1 VGVRVTVY
9 SDPERYLT
17 WAAGII
23 GISAFRSDARAIGLE
38 RDGVLIAVAVYDTFS
53 PGSCAMHIASDGSGR
68 WLNKDFLFR
77 MFAYPFI
84 QCGFRRVTGLISASN
99 AASLRFARHI
109 GFQDEGLLREEAP
122 DGDVIVLGML
132 RRECK
137 WISEG

>member
-1 VGVRVTVY
+1 MAKVIYADQQACLV
-9 SDPERYLT
+9 
-17 WAAGII
+17 WAAGRI

-38 RDGVLIAVAVYDTFS
+38 RDGVLVAVSVYDTFS

-68 WLNKDFLFR
+68 WLNKDFLFS

-99 AASLRFARHI
+99 TASLRFARHI
-109 GFQDEGLLREEAP
+109 GFQDEGVLREEAP

-137 WISEG
+137 WIAED